1 MCMLCTLIPFT
12 ERRPPEGVDLFVCGN
27 PDCTRE
33 RTYGVMQYFE
43 KGTQLPDVFCTNAPT
58 RDERLIDALF
68 RMKEGCRIAPETG
81 YYFMDTVEEDDAGC
95 DAVWLL
101 SGINPLDSVY
111 AVINSED
118 MELICGG
125 IDTWCR
131 RFFLRRKTHGKNRIY
146 FNRHRDIL

>member
-12 ERRPPEGVDLFVCGN
+12 EKRPPEGVDLFVCGN

-43 KGTQLPDVFCTNAPT
+43 KGTHLPDVFCTNAPT

-111 AVINSED
+111 AVINPED
-118 MELICGG
+118 ME
-125 IDTWCR
+125 
-131 RFFLRRKTHGKNRIY
+131 
-146 FNRHRDIL
+146 

>member
-1 MCMLCTLIPFT
+1 
-12 ERRPPEGVDLFVCGN
+12 
-27 PDCTRE
+27 
-33 RTYGVMQYFE
+33 MQYFE
-43 KGTQLPDVFCTNAPT
+43 KGTQLSDVFCTNAPT

-111 AVINSED
+111 AVINPED
-118 MELICGG
+118 ME
-125 IDTWCR
+125 
-131 RFFLRRKTHGKNRIY
+131 
-146 FNRHRDIL
+146 

>member
-1 MCMLCTLIPFT
+1 MCMLCNLIPFT
-12 ERRPPEGVDLFVCGN
+12 EKRPPEGVDLFVCGN

-33 RTYGVMQYFE
+33 RTYGIMQYFE

-118 MELICGG
+118 ME
-125 IDTWCR
+125 
-131 RFFLRRKTHGKNRIY
+131 
-146 FNRHRDIL
+146 